1 MGNDLIRNMYTMNN
15 AIFNNELHV
24 LYFLKKRL
32 VIILVLLY
40 FKMFIYKIDN
50 YKVMRIRKVDCH
62 VFFSF

>member
-1 MGNDLIRNMYTMNN
+1 MNN